1 MSFRFDNCMH
11 YMHLHAMG
19 ACCLSVSPFPE
30 KTHSRPL
37 SHLALSRVSRRWLEG
52 WHVRQTFIHNLHV
65 GPAPPAAARPAFC
78 LLVCAVQACTIMHH
92 CASTEC
98 LANALAK
105 ARVDGAGAPGGD
117 EGVTVLQCDIQI
129 QTRKGVHEHAVDLI
143 AAGLTL
149 CVLGSVAPCPTAAHP
164 F

>member
-1 MSFRFDNCMH
+1 MSSRFDNCMH
-11 YMHLHAMG
+11 LHAMG
-19 ACCLSVSPFPE
+19 VCCLSVSPFPE

-52 WHVRQTFIHNLHV
+52 RHVRHLFTIYIHLH
-65 GPAPPAAARPAFC
+65 GGTASPAAARSAFC
-78 LLVCAVQACTIMHH
+78 LLVCTVQACTIMHH

-117 EGVTVLQCDIQI
+117 EGVIVLQCDIQI
-129 QTRKGVHEHAVDLI
+129 HRREGVHEHAVDLI